1 MYVLRVQTNFPRRI
15 VNAWRGR
22 GFRRSNEELS
32 AAAGHRR
39 RRRRVLSHSSETK
52 TIARLA
58 PYPRTSLEAA
68 RNWRR
73 TSPPKPPSEGELS
86 RECGGRRLQWGRA
99 LPAAQPPEHPWP
111 SARLIGDLEFSVDL
125 SLEGTLL
132 NFLYLIIETTINNA
146 KIRLLYVTITISL
159 KKII

>member
-32 AAAGHRR
+32 ASAGHRR
-39 RRRRVLSHSSETK
+39 RRCRMLSHSSETK

-73 TSPPKPPSEGELS
+73 TSPPKLPLEGELS

-111 SARLIGDLEFSVDL
+111 SGRLIGDLEFSVDL
-125 SLEGTLL
+125 SLEGSVSIIIYAGYMLL
-132 NFLYLIIETTINNA
+132 INN
-146 KIRLLYVTITISL
+146 
-159 KKII
+159 